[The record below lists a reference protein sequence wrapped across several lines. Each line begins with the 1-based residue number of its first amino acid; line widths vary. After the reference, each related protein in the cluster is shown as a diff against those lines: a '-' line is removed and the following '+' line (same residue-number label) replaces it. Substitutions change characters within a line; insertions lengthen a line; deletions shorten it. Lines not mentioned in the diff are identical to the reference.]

1 MKKREEYVKEFVKR
15 PELLLKKKPF
25 TRGIDNESSDNGDTV
40 GVNGKVEAILPKFK
54 RRIVSQEQ
62 FMRELDPNCHDC
74 LFDENIP
81 SICVKVSDN
90 DFREIKYKRTAMPFQ
105 RIIRN
110 KQVLHLTGYPMQF
123 TLIEQDPTEKQMSDF
138 MLFKDMWEER
148 NQDGMKKLF
157 AEKQLSLGDAGLL
170 YYFDQDGQIKSR
182 VLAYDDGYVLLPHND
197 ENGDRVVEA
206 VYYISG
212 DDEYIDMYDKEN
224 HYRFKN
230 SINENVPIT
239 ESTIV
244 EGQSTWRLVEGF
256 PVAHGFNEIPLITKR
271 GDVAWNDVQTLIDN
285 YEVLY
290 NVFNAIQKRFGWGLL
305 YIKGKFNENAKK
317 IAGSVVLNDTSLEGK
332 GDAKFL
338 TPPSPENTIMTLEKI
353 EDNIKIGSSTTFILP
368 KDVKTSGDISG
379 IAIQLTQSLDIEKA
393 EQNAKSY
400 QNVANKMVRLFKHG
414 LAVELVAKK
423 EVGYEHAITE
433 FDSLRISAKY
443 KVWRP
448 FSATE
453 YNNMLVQLH
462 GAGLLST
469 KTGIEKNTE
478 STPDEVA
485 RVNKEVE
492 EKKKEGI
499 IEESTNTPSNPYANE
514 IKD

>member
-1 MKKREEYVKEFVKR
+1 MKKREEYVKEFLKR

-25 TRGIDNESSDNGDTV
+25 TRGIDNEGYDNDDTV
-40 GVNGKVEAILPKFK
+40 GVNGKVEAKLPKFK
-54 RRIVSQEQ
+54 RRIVTQEQ

-90 DFREIKYKRTAMPFQ
+90 DFREIKYQRVAIPFQ
-105 RIIRN
+105 RIIRD

-123 TLIEQDPTEKQMSDF
+123 TLIEQDPTDRQMSDF
-138 MLFKDMWEER
+138 MLFKDMWEDR
-148 NQDGMKKLF
+148 NQDGMTKLF

-182 VLAYDDGYVLLPHND
+182 ILSYDDGYVILPHND

-206 VYYISG
+206 VYYMSG
-212 DDEYIDMYDKEN
+212 EDEYIDMYDNVN
-224 HYRFKN
+224 HYRFVN
-230 SINENVPIT
+230 RISDNAPIT
-239 ESTIV
+239 ETTV
-244 EGQSTWRLVEGF
+244 VTEQSTWRLVYGF
-256 PVAHGFNEIPLITKR
+256 PTPHGFYEIPLISKR
-271 GDVAWNDVQTLIDN
+271 GDVAWNNVQTMTVN

-290 NVFNAIQKRFGWGLL
+290 NVFMAIQKRLGWGLL
-305 YIKGKFNENAKK
+305 YIKGKFNEKAQK

-338 TPPSPENTIMTLEKI
+338 TPPNPENMIMTLEKI

-400 QNVANKMVRLFKHG
+400 QNVVNKMVRLFKHG
-414 LAVELVAKK
+414 LAVELVNKK
-423 EVGYEHAITE
+423 EKGYEHAITE
-433 FDSLRISAKY
+433 FDSLRISAKL

-462 GAGLLST
+462 TAGLLST

-492 EKKKEGI
+492 ENRKEGI
-499 IEESTNTPSNPYANE
+499 VEDSVKAPTNPYANE